1 MAEYYG
7 YAERD
12 ANSYVD
18 WGKLGQ
24 NLTETVETAY
34 KLREEKKQ
42 KLDEIMQKNY
52 AELANSPTGQNQ
64 DINSA
69 IVQHADNSKQ
79 YLLQINKLLKAG
91 ILQPKDYTL
100 INQNLGEDTKAL
112 FNNAKNWQT
121 AYGKI
126 LERNKNNEGSKAEL
140 DISADVSAFGKFKDM
155 QFMIN
160 PTTGRLSAAQMIT
173 GPNGEQIKGDSKSMQ
188 QINVLMNQPIDKYK
202 LTDKL
207 VNAEKTIGE
216 FVNDTLVRGQ
226 IQKQGSITRVE
237 DKAIKET
244 FTNAKNTFVSE
255 IMANPF
261 NVMSILADYVGT
273 VPGTST
279 PYNVSTNPAD
289 RGKEGVIMYV
299 DPDGDGSYQPEL
311 TEQQRKAAEEYV
323 TNQFVGMI
331 DRKVTRQTVS
341 QVQRDE
347 QSAAAYGREEE
358 RKTSGL
364 VGTAVGNMVSGNPK
378 QAEDGREFF
387 ENFTKPDGSRAFESV
402 VIDPNGIL
410 TMVDANTKQQYT
422 FNLKGEN
429 KRGVVQKL
437 HSTLGNITGAYDTD
451 YYVRTAMQAGGPGV
465 TAIAGGVFA
474 SKPVEA
480 PKEFAAA
487 DFSNEIIKNEPKIT
501 AKNLM
506 AILPKDRGYS
516 INTDLGILSGVGI
529 PSDIIQIVQKL
540 PDGTI
545 ITSKEFVIDEE
556 KEAQAAAAGIAAF
569 VNRREKEA
577 QQQSTQQAGQKG
589 ELD

>member
-34 KLREEKKQ
+34 KIREERKQ
-42 KLDEIMQKNY
+42 QLDTLMQKNY

-140 DISADVSAFGKFKDM
+140 DISADVAAFGKFKDM

-347 QSAAAYGREEE
+347 ETAAGAAVRKSKEYSEIIGRQIGLLISGTDEQKLSAATFLNQQTDE
-358 RKTSGL
+358 
-364 VGTAVGNMVSGNPK
+364 SGNKMFGKFKIDNNGDVFMYGKGGKLDKYNVNNLSKEDAGMQFISKFEKVNNLGFDIDSFKKAMLKSGSDKVVLPK
-378 QAEDGREFF
+378 
-387 ENFTKPDGSRAFESV
+387 
-402 VIDPNGIL
+402 GIVYNQ
-410 TMVDANTKQQYT
+410 TQDWN
-422 FNLKGEN
+422 
-429 KRGVVQKL
+429 VQP
-437 HSTLGNITGAYDTD
+437 TPTTGAE
-451 YYVRTAMQAGGPGV
+451 G
-465 TAIAGGVFA
+465 
-474 SKPVEA
+474 
-480 PKEFAAA
+480 AA
-487 DFSNEIIKNEPKIT
+487 D
-501 AKNLM
+501 
-506 AILPKDRGYS
+506 AILG
-516 INTDLGILSGVGI
+516 L
-529 PSDIIQIVQKL
+529 
-540 PDGTI
+540 
-545 ITSKEFVIDEE
+545 
-556 KEAQAAAAGIAAF
+556 
-569 VNRREKEA
+569 
-577 QQQSTQQAGQKG
+577 
-589 ELD
+589 